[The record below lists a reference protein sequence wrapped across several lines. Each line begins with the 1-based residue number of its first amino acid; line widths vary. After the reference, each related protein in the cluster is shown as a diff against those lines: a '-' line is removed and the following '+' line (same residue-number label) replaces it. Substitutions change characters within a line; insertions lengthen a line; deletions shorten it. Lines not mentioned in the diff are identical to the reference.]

1 MTEGV
6 RDLIN
11 KGIRE
16 RLCWARETIGLT
28 QVAWTAAIV
37 DAGFPISLSSVRNY
51 EPGAE
56 DRSPKIDYVIQ
67 VARVFG
73 IRVEWVLYGTE
84 PWRGEMVESSKIVE
98 TGEIEEVVDPDA
110 QGRLA
115 FYEALWGA
123 QMDAPRVI
131 KADETFQGPGQWKYA
146 GELTYMRI
154 LVPILLDWGLV
165 YEIADVG
172 PPDDQELD
180 TKSGGIQWMTTL
192 EVAFRLTHAPSGFSQ
207 VYRIRGRRT
216 NDTDKGVSHS
226 IASAGKTFLQRLLN
240 VGDMEEAPPNPVQES
255 QRSRKPKHGGR
266 QPRKPQRQAQEPP
279 GSNGIKS
286 DPPPPQAEGTNLTDA
301 ERLEMAQAEVKAL
314 LRKHHQRIYHLE
326 ALSHVVPDL
335 PELVEE
341 WGLPDFELVQK
352 ILTMDPD
359 QPERAM
365 KNLAVKNPTTDDRKE
380 NLHNLQRKL
389 IEQGKAMSSEEQVL
403 TAAAMHSNWSEA
415 VEYWIDQLHN
425 RLSGQQELN
434 T

>member
-1 MTEGV
+1 M
-6 RDLIN
+6 N
-11 KGIRE
+11 K
-16 RLCWARETIGLT
+16 
-28 QVAWTAAIV
+28 
-37 DAGFPISLSSVRNY
+37 
-51 EPGAE
+51 
-56 DRSPKIDYVIQ
+56 
-67 VARVFG
+67 
-73 IRVEWVLYGTE
+73 
-84 PWRGEMVESSKIVE
+84 E
-98 TGEIEEVVDPDA
+98 TGEIEENPTVQGMVDSLVGPDGSPYQHPRPPTEEA
-110 QGRLA
+110 GRLA

-255 QRSRKPKHGGR
+255 QRSRQPKHGGR
-266 QPRKPQRQAQEPP
+266 APRRSQREAQGPP
-279 GSNGIKS
+279 PENGQG
-286 DPPPPQAEGTNLTDA
+286 PPPPSAEGTNLTNA
-301 ERLEMAQAEVKAL
+301 ERLEMAKAEVKAL

-326 ALSHVVPDL
+326 ALSQVVPDL
-335 PELVEE
+335 PDMVEE

-365 KNLAVKNPTTDDRKE
+365 KNLSVSTPSTDDRKE

-403 TAAAMHSNWSEA
+403 VAGAMASNWSEA
-415 VEYWIDQLHN
+415 VEYWIDQLHT
-425 RLSGQQELN
+425 RLAGQQELD